1 MSETNRSLIENI
13 NRTLWFSIKLED
25 IKYVNDSLQELND
38 EDKTEVEKIYTRKIN
53 NLVAS
58 IVEYAN
64 TSLGG
69 RSAVV
74 DTKGEL
80 SRLMKLDIDINYSE
94 ENTPVLYERGIIDND
109 GINNFI
115 DKAYE
120 SDKSIAYYSM

>member
-38 EDKTEVEKIYTRKIN
+38 EDKIDIKIVYSRKIN
-53 NLVAS
+53 NIMAS
-58 IVEYAN
+58 IIEYAN
-64 TSLGG
+64 TRNGG
-69 RSAVV
+69 RTVV
-74 DTKGEL
+74 VHAKREL
-80 SRLMKLDIDINYSE
+80 SRLMKLDIDIDYSV
-94 ENTPVLYERGIIDND
+94 PVLYERGIIDND

-115 DKAYE
+115 DNAYE

>member
-38 EDKTEVEKIYTRKIN
+38 EDKIDIKIVYSRKIN
-53 NLVAS
+53 NIMAS
-58 IVEYAN
+58 IIEYAN
-64 TSLGG
+64 TRNGG
-69 RSAVV
+69 RTVV
-74 DTKGEL
+74 VHAKREL
-80 SRLMKLDIDINYSE
+80 SRLMKLDIDIDYSV
-94 ENTPVLYERGIIDND
+94 PVLYERGIIDND

-120 SDKSIAYYSM
+120 SDKSIAYYSV

>member
-38 EDKTEVEKIYTRKIN
+38 EDKIDIKIVYSRKIN
-53 NLVAS
+53 NVMAS
-58 IVEYAN
+58 IIEYAN
-64 TSLGG
+64 TRNGG
-69 RSAVV
+69 RTVV
-74 DTKGEL
+74 VHAKGEL
-80 SRLMKLDIDINYSE
+80 SRLMKLDIDIDYSV
-94 ENTPVLYERGIIDND
+94 PVLYERGIIDND

-115 DKAYE
+115 DNAYE

>member
-80 SRLMKLDIDINYSE
+80 SRLMKLDIDIDYSA
-94 ENTPVLYERGIIDND
+94 PVLYERGIIDND

>member
-80 SRLMKLDIDINYSE
+80 SRLMKLNIDINYSE

-120 SDKSIAYYSM
+120 SDKSIAYYSV